1 MRQLVTG
8 GQSMN
13 PSTEELLAAV
23 AATGSDEVVLLP
35 NNKNI
40 VPVAIQVAAVSA
52 IPVHVVPT
60 SSIVEGFAALL
71 AYDPD
76 APGAA
81 NGSAMTSSAEHV
93 IAAEVTKAVRD
104 TTTDVGVVREGD
116 WIGLTKE
123 GVRSIAESV
132 AVAACA
138 LLDLVV
144 TDDHELVTV
153 IEGDGA
159 TPANT
164 RRITQWL
171 AEERPGASVE
181 VHHGGQPLYPYL
193 FGIE

>member
-1 MRQLVTG
+1 
-8 GQSMN
+8 
-13 PSTEELLAAV
+13 V
-23 AATGSDEVVLLP
+23 AATGSDEVILLP

-40 VPVAIQVAAVSA
+40 VPVANQVAAVST

-81 NGSAMTSSAEHV
+81 NGSAMTTSAEHV
-93 IAAEVTKAVRD
+93 LAAEVTQAVRD

-116 WIGLTKE
+116 WIGLTNK
-123 GVRSIAESV
+123 GVQSIAESV

-138 LLDLVV
+138 LLDHVV
-144 TDDHELVTV
+144 EDSHELVTV

-171 AEERPGASVE
+171 AEERPRVAVE